1 MAHKLITTPA
11 LAVSVDAVKLNSR
24 IDSNL
29 EDTWLNDAILSATE
43 LAEHITGRAFT
54 HRTIEFALD
63 AFPEAEIFLPVT
75 PISSVVSIKYI
86 DANGFE
92 QTLNPAS
99 YIIDDYSFDNWILP
113 VSDWPATSIGA
124 NVVKVRVVVGYGAT
138 ESSVPASVKQWIK
151 LAVDA
156 NYKHRGAVTDA
167 KSFELPHNFCMGLL
181 DPHKAY
187 NL

>member
-1 MAHKLITTPA
+1 MAHKTITQPA

-29 EDTWLNDAILSATE
+29 EDTWINDAILSATE
-43 LAEHITGRAFT
+43 IAEHITGRAFAN
-54 HRTIEFALD
+54 RTVEFALD

-92 QTLNPAS
+92 QTLNPAN
-99 YIIDDYSFDNWILP
+99 YKIDDYSIDNWILP
-113 VSDWPATSIGA
+113 TSTWPETITGA
-124 NVVKVRVVVGYGAT
+124 SVVKVRVIVGYGDNI
-138 ESSVPASVKQWIK
+138 PFSVKQWIK

-156 NYKHRGAVTDA
+156 HYKYRGSLTDGKA
-167 KSFELPHNFCMGLL
+167 YELPHDFCLGLL
-181 DPHKAY
+181 GPHKAY